1 MLDYLEVKRFYA
13 DKLRDDADGIGRV
26 ESAFFHTIKMA
37 YLRGV
42 VDGERGNRSGVGESP
57 AGEAVAWLTDRGA
70 MYFDKEDARRDCD
83 GFIQPL
89 YK

>member
-13 DKLRDDADGIGRV
+13 DKLRDDADGIGHV

-42 VDGERGNRSGVGESP
+42 ADGEQWNKSGVGESP
-57 AGEAVAWLTDRGA
+57 ADEAVAGLTDRGT
-70 MYFDKEDARRDCD
+70 MHSDKEDARRDCD

>member
-42 VDGERGNRSGVGESP
+42 ADGERGNRSSVD
-57 AGEAVAWLTDRGA
+57 EAVAWLTDRGT
-70 MYFDKEDARRDCD
+70 MYFDKEDAQRDCD
-83 GFIQPL
+83 GIIQPL
-89 YK
+89 YE